1 MNTCTHN
8 NLMQNS
14 RQETRK
20 VDSSRLDLPFSNLKH
35 ATKWRN
41 LYTSC
46 RPYFLLGAVFGL
58 VSRKVYVPVC
68 VAYFWP
74 LRTNMTSSTK
84 PEVHNASHRHLSRP
98 QATENLV
105 VWTCSSWSKR
115 TGWDVRRNMYAV
127 PLQGADLSSQWSNY
141 QGIGEHFSTDSVSM
155 TVLLGRGGQWS
166 FDLKMGKWVNF
177 IGLILP

>member
-41 LYTSC
+41 LYTSY

-58 VSRKVYVPVC
+58 VSRNVYVPVC

-115 TGWDVRRNMYAV
+115 TGWDMFVEICMQFPCRGRIYHHSDPITKVLENTF
-127 PLQGADLSSQWSNY
+127 LQ
-141 QGIGEHFSTDSVSM
+141 
-155 TVLLGRGGQWS
+155 TVLAWRS
-166 FDLKMGKWVNF
+166 YWVEAGNDH
-177 IGLILP
+177 LTWRWVSE